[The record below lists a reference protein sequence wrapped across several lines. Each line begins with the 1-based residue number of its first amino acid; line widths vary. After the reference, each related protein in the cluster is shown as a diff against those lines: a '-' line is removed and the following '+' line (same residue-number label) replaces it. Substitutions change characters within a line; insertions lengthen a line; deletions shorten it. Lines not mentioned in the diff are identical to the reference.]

1 MQTSVKTV
9 VEGLKMADEL
19 VFRICRE
26 KDCCIKITDGEEE
39 EIYENVILEA
49 LGPGMVAFKRRLPGM
64 IDEDYGEWSY
74 RYGGYQVIISPTMRI
89 DISSKSSILSY

>member
-9 VEGLKMADEL
+9 VEGLEMADEL

-26 KDCCIKITDGEEE
+26 KDCCIKITDGEKEE
-39 EIYENVILEA
+39 VFENVMLVA
-49 LGPGMVAFKRRLPGM
+49 LAPGMVSFMKKVYS
-64 IDEDYGEWSY
+64 E
-74 RYGGYQVIISPTMRI
+74 YQVIISPTMRI